1 MISIRHSAGAPAAP
15 GATEAPGALDVPGAP
30 HGLQGA
36 VASGMRALER
46 ALDELAAIDLLEL
59 PPAELA
65 AATVAMQRLA
75 DRARVVLAGF
85 VAHADRAAVW
95 QGSGSRDAAGWL
107 AGVTGSAYGRTADL
121 LRLADTVAASPAVA
135 DRLASGELSIDTA
148 TCLHRAVVA
157 PPDTAVADDVD
168 RLVERCVGLAPAAAR
183 RVVDEWRDELSNAD
197 PAHLE
202 RIRHERRAVHIRP
215 PEDGMVLITAQLPT
229 LDAHRLRKVVASY
242 AGRPSDDDRR
252 TTPQR
257 LADGL
262 MALVDSAGSVGGEGG
277 AGAGAGDGASAG
289 DVRRVGGARDA
300 VSRGRTRPVL
310 LVTIDVASL
319 VGTDDRPGVDE
330 FGSRIPAHVVRGL
343 AGRADLQRLVHAAGR
358 VLDLGRAVR
367 LATDDQYRAL
377 VARDGGC
384 RWPGCDR
391 PASWCEVDHLVP
403 WSAGG
408 RTDLANLVLW
418 CTAHHAEKHRAGC
431 EVIGDA
437 DDLSIRRPDGV
448 VMRCPPRG
456 ILAA

>member
-1 MISIRHSAGAPAAP
+1 MISIRRSAGAP
-15 GATEAPGALDVPGAP
+15 GVPP
-30 HGLQGA
+30 TPQGA
-36 VASGMRALER
+36 QGAQAARSAVARGVRALER
-46 ALDELAAIDLLEL
+46 ALDDLAAIDLLEL
-59 PPAELA
+59 PPSELA
-65 AATVAMQRLA
+65 AATVAVQQLA

-107 AGVTGSAYGRTADL
+107 AGVTGSAYGRAAEL

-148 TCLHRAVVA
+148 TCLHRAVMA
-157 PPDTAVADDVD
+157 PPETAGVDDVD

-183 RVVDEWRDELSNAD
+183 RVVDEWRDELSQNE
-197 PAHLE
+197 PAQLE
-202 RIRHERRAVHIRP
+202 QIRHERRAVHIRP
-215 PEDGMVLITAQLPT
+215 PDDGMVLVTAQLPT
-229 LDAHRLRKVVASY
+229 LDAHRLRKVMESY

-252 TTPQR
+252 TTAQR

-262 MALVDSAGSVGGEGG
+262 MALVDSAGRAGGLGRGG
-277 AGAGAGDGASAG
+277 GDGG
-289 DVRRVGGARDA
+289 VREG

-319 VGTDDRPGVDE
+319 VGADERPGLDE
-330 FGSRIPAHVVRGL
+330 FGARIPAHVVRSL

-437 DDLSIRRPDGV
+437 DDLTIRRADGV
-448 VMRCPPRG
+448 VMRCPPKG